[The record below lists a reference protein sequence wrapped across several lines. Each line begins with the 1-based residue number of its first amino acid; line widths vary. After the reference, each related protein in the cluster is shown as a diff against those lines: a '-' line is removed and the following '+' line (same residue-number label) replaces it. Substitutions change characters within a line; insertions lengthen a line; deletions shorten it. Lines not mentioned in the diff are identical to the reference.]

1 MVDQLGGAGRLI
13 INPSSYIPWLTT
25 KGAVQIDP
33 TKLSVLISQPLLN
46 AVPLLASAWQGMLSH
61 HIPAA
66 PPTPSP
72 VPTLLFS
79 LSQVVTAQASRK
91 ESNRDRSYCS
101 AKRQEKNN
109 QKSRGLKKDQNY
121 FSNRMG
127 KSNIPYHYREQA
139 LCKRPGLWLACRL
152 FWIDAWHCQRT
163 WHCVAERHLQHC
175 IKIRLSC
182 HPQTSQSCCSFFL
195 SFFLKEERRKIR
207 NVPRIRPSKP
217 DKCYFW
223 KTSETGRPSKA
234 TN

>member
-139 LCKRPGLWLACRL
+139 LCKRPGL
-152 FWIDAWHCQRT
+152 
-163 WHCVAERHLQHC
+163 
-175 IKIRLSC
+175 
-182 HPQTSQSCCSFFL
+182 
-195 SFFLKEERRKIR
+195 
-207 NVPRIRPSKP
+207 
-217 DKCYFW
+217 
-223 KTSETGRPSKA
+223 
-234 TN
+234 